1 MRAPSFVPRTRPRRA
16 RTARPFPIAS
26 ALCIGVFGALVMGA
40 EPARAQASTEDRVAA
55 ESLFSDARRLMQA
68 GDYAHACPKLEAS
81 RRLEPGLGTTLNLGD
96 CYEKLGRTAS
106 AWAEFKSAAAEA
118 QKLGDALRKATALER
133 AAALE
138 PRLSRLQIDVA
149 DPSVSVYRNGEALS
163 AAVLGSA
170 IAVDPGSYELEARAP
185 GKATWK
191 QTVRVEGAAATV
203 EVDVPALADEPGAAA
218 TSLPQPAPLPGAG
231 PLASATP
238 VPASPEPA
246 PPAASSG
253 GSERTLAWVL
263 GGVGVAAVATGAT
276 FGLLASSSWSKAK
289 DSCQDPPYE
298 CTPDAVSQAGDASS
312 RATVATVAFLV
323 GGAAL
328 GTSLVLFLTSSDEPA
343 SAELALSPSSVTL
356 RGRF

>member
-1 MRAPSFVPRTRPRRA
+1 MRAPSLVPGPCPRAA
-16 RTARPFPIAS
+16 RTARRLPVAS
-26 ALCIGVFGALVMGA
+26 AISAGVLGALLMSS
-40 EPARAQASTEDRVAA
+40 EPSWAQARTEDRVAA
-55 ESLFSDARRLMQA
+55 ESLFSDARHLMQA
-68 GDYAHACPKLEAS
+68 GDYARACPKLEAS

-106 AWAEFKSAAAEA
+106 AWAEFKSAVAEA
-118 QKLGDALRKATALER
+118 QKMGDTLRKATALER

-138 PRLSRLQIDVA
+138 PRLSRLQINVA

-170 IAVDPGSYELEARAP
+170 IAVDPGTYQLEARAP
-185 GKATWK
+185 GKASWA

-203 EVDVPALADEPGAAA
+203 EVDVPALADAPAVSDVPAAVTVAGGVPSRASEP
-218 TSLPQPAPLPGAG
+218 P
-231 PLASATP
+231 PLASAS
-238 VPASPEPA
+238 AS
-246 PPAASSG
+246 
-253 GSERTLAWVL
+253 GSDQTWAWVL

-289 DSCQDPPYE
+289 GSCQDPPYE
-298 CTPDAVSQAGDASS
+298 CTPDAVSQADDAST
-312 RATVATVAFLV
+312 RATVATVAFVV

-328 GTSLVLFLTSSDEPA
+328 GTSLVLFLTSSDDRS
-343 SAELALSPSSVTL
+343 SAEVAVSPSSVTL